1 MESSKN
7 FSATLF
13 KVLGYVFFFSAFAYL
28 GMTFTNFIINGEG
41 LIGEDQ
47 FQYIE
52 SFYLVVTLFTSINL
66 VFSGGFILIGNLI
79 QKAAD
84 VEIHLKS
91 IAIDF
96 SYTLKNIEKNFP
108 TDYLKENYERKD
120 EHLSKSEVSEEL
132 AVNEEQEA
140 SQPESEQTTHSQPE

>member
-1 MESSKN
+1 MESSNN

-13 KVLGYVFFFSAFAYL
+13 KVLGYIFFFVAFAYL
-28 GMTFTNFIINGEG
+28 GMTLTNFITNGEG
-41 LIGEDQ
+41 LIGEEQ

-66 VFSGGFILIGNLI
+66 VFSGFFILIGNLI
-79 QKAAD
+79 QKVTD

-96 SYTLKNIEKNFP
+96 SYTAKSLEKNFT
-108 TDYLKENYERKD
+108 TDFSQEKYDKKD
-120 EHLSKSEVSEEL
+120 ENLSNPEASEEL
-132 AVNEEQEA
+132 ALNDQQQA
-140 SQPESEQTTHSQPE
+140 TQSETDQTAQVPHQ

>member
-13 KVLGYVFFFSAFAYL
+13 KVLGYVFFFAAFAYL
-28 GMTFTNFIINGEG
+28 GTPLTNFITNGEG

-47 FQYIE
+47 FQYRA

-79 QKAAD
+79 QKADAD
-84 VEIHLKS
+84 NLVKS
-91 IAIDF
+91 WNINMVKTPQSCPYNTIDAG
-96 SYTLKNIEKNFP
+96 NMIME
-108 TDYLKENYERKD
+108 
-120 EHLSKSEVSEEL
+120 
-132 AVNEEQEA
+132 
-140 SQPESEQTTHSQPE
+140 

>member
-13 KVLGYVFFFSAFAYL
+13 KVLGYVFFFAAFAYL
-28 GMTFTNFIINGEG
+28 GTTLTNFITNGEG

-79 QKAAD
+79 QKADD

-91 IAIDF
+91 IAIDL
-96 SYTLKNIEKNFP
+96 SYTLKNIEKISQQ
-108 TDYLKENYERKD
+108 TISKKRMRGKMSIYLNLKLVKN
-120 EHLSKSEVSEEL
+120 LL
-132 AVNEEQEA
+132 
-140 SQPESEQTTHSQPE
+140 

>member
-1 MESSKN
+1 MECSKN

-13 KVLGYVFFFSAFAYL
+13 KVLGYVFFFAAFAYL
-28 GMTFTNFIINGEG
+28 GTTLTNFIINGEG

-79 QKAAD
+79 QKADD

-91 IAIDF
+91 IAIDL

-108 TDYLKENYERKD
+108 TDYLKEKNERKD
-120 EHLSKSEVSEEL
+120 EHLSEPEVSEEL
-132 AVNEEQEA
+132 AVNDEQEA
-140 SQPESEQTTHSQPE
+140 SQPESEQTTHIPDQ

>member
-1 MESSKN
+1 MKSSNN

-13 KVLGYVFFFSAFAYL
+13 KVLGYIFFFVAFAYL
-28 GMTFTNFIINGEG
+28 GMTLTNFITNGEG
-41 LIGEDQ
+41 LIGEEQ

-66 VFSGGFILIGNLI
+66 VFSGFFILIGNLI
-79 QKAAD
+79 QKVTD

-96 SYTLKNIEKNFP
+96 SYTAKSLEKNFT
-108 TDYLKENYERKD
+108 TDFSQEKYEKKD
-120 EHLSKSEVSEEL
+120 ENLSKPEASEEL
-132 AVNEEQEA
+132 ALNDQQEA
-140 SQPESEQTTHSQPE
+140 SQTETEQTAQVPAQ